1 MHRRLNAAGDFRH
14 GLLGGVLAQRIA
26 YGSSV
31 PHIDPGDVENIPVG
45 RLTAQQENEIADL
58 AEEASRLNAE
68 AAELERAIGRQAD
81 EVVKKFLV

>member
-1 MHRRLNAAGDFRH
+1 MYFNTNLANT
-14 GLLGGVLAQRIA
+14 LLGRVLALRTA

-31 PHIDPGDVENIPVG
+31 PHIDPGDVEDIPVG
-45 RLTAQQENEIADL
+45 RLPARQENEIAEL

-81 EVVKKFLV
+81 EVVNKFLA